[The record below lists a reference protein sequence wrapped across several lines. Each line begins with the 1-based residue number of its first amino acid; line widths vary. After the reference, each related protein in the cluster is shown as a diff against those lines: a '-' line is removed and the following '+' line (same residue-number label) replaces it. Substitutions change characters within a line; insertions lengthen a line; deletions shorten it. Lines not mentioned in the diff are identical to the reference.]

1 MLGMMDEK
9 LKNHWLFRLCL
20 YGVSYLLLL
29 MTEEVDKVP
38 RTFLKALADFYR
50 EREMVFKEFDEIQ
63 DKYSK
68 GEDIIEDLKRFKSKR
83 PGIFVV
89 IDDIFHKAVEVE
101 HKLDQERVKEEER
114 VVIREFKDR
123 FSDLAEE
130 IDLLVLEELV
140 ASR

>member
-1 MLGMMDEK
+1 M
-9 LKNHWLFRLCL
+9 
-20 YGVSYLLLL
+20 S
-29 MTEEVDKVP
+29 EEVDKVP

-50 EREMVFKEFDEIQ
+50 EREIVFKEFDEIQ

-68 GEDIIEDLKRFKSKR
+68 GEDIVEDLKRFKSKR

-89 IDDIFHKAVEVE
+89 IDDIFHKEVEVE
-101 HKLDQERVKEEER
+101 DKLDRERVKEEER
-114 VVIREFKDR
+114 GVIQEFKDR

>member
-1 MLGMMDEK
+1 
-9 LKNHWLFRLCL
+9 
-20 YGVSYLLLL
+20 
-29 MTEEVDKVP
+29 MTEEEHKVP
-38 RTFLKALADFYR
+38 RSFLKALADFNR

-63 DKYSK
+63 DKYTK
-68 GEDIIEDLKRFKSKR
+68 GEDIVEDLKQFKSKR

-101 HKLDQERVKEEER
+101 HKLNQEQVKEEER
-114 VVIREFKDR
+114 EVMQEFKDR
-123 FSDLAEE
+123 FSDLAEA